1 MDDDE
6 LWRRFARQEFTPAEW
21 THEMHL
27 RTAFL
32 HLARYELDEAHLRM
46 RAGIIRLNQR
56 HGLEE
61 TAQRGYFETMT
72 RAWLHL
78 VGAARRRTRAT
89 SSFELLDQSPELM
102 DRALPLRH
110 YSKSV
115 LMSARARAIYVEAD
129 LEPLPAP

>member
-6 LWRRFARQEFTPAEW
+6 LWRRFARRELTHTEW
-21 THEMHL
+21 THAMHL

-32 HLARYELDEAHLRM
+32 HLARYDLDEAHLRM
-46 RAGIIRLNQR
+46 RAGIIRLNER

-61 TAQRGYFETMT
+61 TPQRGYFETMT

-78 VGAARRRTRAT
+78 VGAARRRTEAVT
-89 SSFELLDQSPELM
+89 SLQLLEKVPELM
-102 DRALPLRH
+102 DRGLPLRH
-110 YSKSV
+110 YSKAL
-115 LMSARARAIYVEAD
+115 LMSARARAIFVEPD